1 MSDTPAPGTALVTGA
16 SAGIG
21 AVHAD
26 VPPVAHRPVAPGH
39 LGRARGAAMVAL
51 NAAAAAVAAPPA
63 IRRLGRRDL
72 PEVERHLLALGPADR
87 RARFLSSADDGAI
100 ARYVARLDPD
110 RAVLV
115 GAAGP
120 DGRLVGIAEAHP
132 VVDAPR
138 TVEAA
143 VSVHPCHRREGRG
156 RRLVARALSLAFAEG
171 AEAAVFLFA
180 PENRAVAGL
189 ARSLGARFPAPG
201 RALLPAGALRA
212 GGDAAPDAMADALK
226 LVA

>member
-1 MSDTPAPGTALVTGA
+1 
-16 SAGIG
+16 
-21 AVHAD
+21 
-26 VPPVAHRPVAPGH
+26 
-39 LGRARGAAMVAL
+39 MVAL
-51 NAAAAAVAAPPA
+51 SAAVATAAAPS
-63 IRRLGRRDL
+63 IRRLGRGDM

-87 RARFLSSADDGAI
+87 RKRFLSPAEDGFI
-100 ARYVARLDPD
+100 ARYAAGLDPD

-115 GAAGP
+115 GAAAP

-143 VSVHPCHRREGRG
+143 VSVHPYHRREGLG
-156 RRLVARALSLAFAEG
+156 RRLVARALSIAFAGG

-189 ARSLGARFPAPG
+189 AGALGARLPAPG
-201 RALLPAGALRA
+201 HALLLAGALRA
-212 GGDAAPDAMADALK
+212 GTAAPHAAAGALE
-226 LVA
+226 LAA